1 FAKGGTPV
9 RKTISIIKLLRDDV
23 EFACRG
29 SNVKCSLNIP
39 DDLWPVDIDEGQIN
53 QVIYNIVINAGH
65 AMSEGGTVELSAENI
80 NAYADNRYFVKEGKY
95 VKIAISDTGS
105 GISEENLNKIFDPY
119 FTTKKTG
126 SGLGLASAYSII
138 KNHDGYISVESKVGK
153 GTTFYIYL
161 PKSQSEAAVIKE
173 HEEGLVYGEG
183 KILVMDDEEILRT
196 AAGMILGEL
205 GYSADFARDG
215 KEAIKLYKKA
225 KDSGEPFNAVLMDL
239 TIPAGMGG
247 KEAIKELIKIDPD
260 IRAIVCSGYSNDPIM
275 SEYKDYGF
283 SAAIVKPYN
292 IDELSRTIN
301 EVVKGKG
308 SE

>member
-1 FAKGGTPV
+1 
-9 RKTISIIKLLRDDV
+9 
-23 EFACRG
+23 
-29 SNVKCSLNIP
+29 
-39 DDLWPVDIDEGQIN
+39 
-53 QVIYNIVINAGH
+53 
-65 AMSEGGTVELSAENI
+65 M
-80 NAYADNRYFVKEGKY
+80 
-95 VKIAISDTGS
+95 
-105 GISEENLNKIFDPY
+105 
-119 FTTKKTG
+119 
-126 SGLGLASAYSII
+126 
-138 KNHDGYISVESKVGK
+138 GK

-292 IDELSRTIN
+292 IDELSRTMN
-301 EVVKGKG
+301 DVVKGKG
-308 SE
+308 E